1 MTSGAGATA
10 SPAAVEPAEDQTVHA
25 TVWAILAAAERR
37 HGTRPALCDGEL
49 RVDYAGL
56 AARVRARAE
65 RWRAL
70 GVGHGDRV
78 ALLAWNGAAFL
89 ECYFAAA
96 GLGAILVPLN
106 HRLAPPELV
115 EILRDAEPALVL
127 HAADFA
133 PLAEAVRALGAP
145 GRWGTCVGKL
155 SDATGRGGAAA
166 FVPAAV
172 APDDVAHLYYTSGTT
187 GRPKGVM
194 LTHRNVCTHAAWAVR
209 ELALGPGDRW
219 GHFAPMFHLA
229 DAWATFALT
238 QVGGLH
244 VLAPRFEADDAVDLI
259 EREGITLT
267 NLVPTMLKRLVA
279 SSRARSAHFASLR
292 LALSGGAPIAPA
304 LVRAV
309 LATLKCEY
317 VQTYG
322 MTETSPYLTLGIVPA
337 DLRAL
342 PEPELLAQ
350 RARTGRPFGA
360 VELEVVDE
368 RGERVPAD
376 DRTVG
381 EIRVRGATVTPGYWR
396 RPDET
401 ARAIRAGWLH
411 TGDLAVIDARGS
423 VNIVDRKKDM
433 IVTGGENVYSIEVE
447 NALHE
452 HPAVLECAV
461 FGLPD
466 PTWGESVHAAVVLRA
481 GEAASP
487 GELIEFVRARIAAY
501 KAPQTLVLLAELPKT
516 GSGKI
521 SKHVLRARFGEPVKE
536 G

>member
-1 MTSGAGATA
+1 MTSGGGATA
-10 SPAAVEPAEDQTVHA
+10 A
-25 TVWAILAAAERR
+25 LAAAADREVLGSIWSVLEHAERS
-37 HGTRPALCDGEL
+37 HGSRPALGDGCARL
-49 RVDYAGL
+49 DYARL
-56 AARVRARAE
+56 AARVRARAAD
-65 RWRAL
+65 WRAL
-70 GVGHGDRV
+70 GVGPGERI
-78 ALLAWNGAAFL
+78 ALLASNGAAFR
-89 ECYFAAA
+89 ECTFATA
-96 GLGAILVPLN
+96 GLDAILVPLN
-106 HRLAPPELV
+106 HRLAPPELA

-127 HAADFA
+127 CTADLA

-145 GRWGTCVGKL
+145 GRWSACAEEP
-155 SDATGRGGAAA
+155 SRGAD
-166 FVPAAV
+166 FRPAAV
-172 APDDVAHLYYTSGTT
+172 APGNVAHLYYTSGTT

-209 ELALGPGDRW
+209 ELALGPQDRW

-229 DAWATFALT
+229 DAWATIAVT

-244 VLAPRFEADDAVDLI
+244 VFAPHFEPEAAIATI
-259 EREGITLT
+259 EREGVTLT

-279 SSRARSAHFASLR
+279 SPRARAARFASLR
-292 LALSGGAPIAPA
+292 LVLSGGAPISPA
-304 LVRAV
+304 LVGAV
-309 LATLKCEY
+309 LATLGCEY

-342 PEPELLAQ
+342 PGPELLAQ
-350 RARTGRPFGA
+350 RARTGRSFGE

-368 RGERVPAD
+368 RGVRVPAD

-396 RPDET
+396 RPEET

-411 TGDLAVIDARGS
+411 TGDLAVVDARGS

-466 PTWGESVHAAVVLRA
+466 ETWGEAVHAAVVLRA
-481 GEAASP
+481 GAHATP
-487 GELIEFVRARIAAY
+487 AELVEFVRARIAAY
-501 KAPQTLVLLAELPKT
+501 KAPRTLELLHELPKT

-521 SKHVLRARFGEPVKE
+521 SKQLLRVRSAAREPVRE
-536 G
+536 A